1 MFFLPRTSL
10 RKCALYQTSDPNDK
24 LIARTMPVV
33 PSLVKTMAAP
43 KSTCKENAKSVFEIG
58 GGSGQSMLDWRF
70 LAKRAFSDHVD
81 IYVVSKTSGSLLK
94 TRRVWEMYYIN
105 LIDLLEEHHG
115 KTASLKK
122 ILGRVGHLRN
132 TTKLLD

>member
-1 MFFLPRTSL
+1 MFFLSRTSL

-43 KSTCKENAKSVFEIG
+43 KSTCKENAKSVAEIG

-70 LAKRAFSDHVD
+70 LETPRELLVIMSTSMLCQKR
-81 IYVVSKTSGSLLK
+81 
-94 TRRVWEMYYIN
+94 
-105 LIDLLEEHHG
+105 
-115 KTASLKK
+115 
-122 ILGRVGHLRN
+122 LGHF
-132 TTKLLD
+132 